1 MYQLYIYTLTNRTTR
16 HRWGQWCHQMGPACC
31 TIQLFRYV
39 QKNNPQPLTST
50 TEEPYLESFSVT
62 VGMCYRCYFLLSKQP
77 SSLEEVL
84 CTWELRPCCSHEQL
98 QGTSQQEESDS
109 LSNNTHQQIK
119 RCFSTVLL
127 GDTCICKFLSYC
139 LQLTDLN
146 VATMQWD
153 HLKDQQIWKSC
164 FK

>member
-109 LSNNTHQQIK
+109 LSNNTHQQIRGASAQCFWVIHLYLQIPNVLPTANWPSRSNYAVRPFK
-119 RCFSTVLL
+119 RPA
-127 GDTCICKFLSYC
+127 
-139 LQLTDLN
+139 DLKI
-146 VATMQWD
+146 
-153 HLKDQQIWKSC
+153 L
-164 FK
+164 F